1 MWIFFLIIMHKFHLG
16 YSPPNRNQVSRNLK
30 TIYEHHYLML
40 KEELKQVSWLSI
52 TLDFWSNRRN
62 QSFLCITGHWYTDSI
77 DPVSKIIEFSLFEN
91 RHTGI
96 EISKAIKEKLV
107 ALNIYEKIICITC
120 DGAENMV
127 LACQLLDGNFTRIW
141 CYAHRLHLVV
151 INALGFWL
159 PENKLN
165 SDSNVQISSDARIIN
180 STNTLPATSSSGGPS
195 SINTTTALPTTNG
208 KFIALTT
215 DSTTAAATTESTM
228 SVSFDDEYENE
239 HMDVYNRLNDVLDAS
254 KSSHFVQI
262 FMC

>member
-1 MWIFFLIIMHKFHLG
+1 
-16 YSPPNRNQVSRNLK
+16 
-30 TIYEHHYLML
+30 ML
-40 KEELKQVSWLSI
+40 KEELKKVSWLSI

-77 DPVSKIIEFSLFEN
+77 DPVSKIIDFSLFEH

-96 EISKAIKEKLV
+96 EISKVIKEKLM

-127 LACQLLDGNFTRIW
+127 LACELLDGNFTRIW

-159 PENKLN
+159 PENKLH
-165 SDSNVQISSDARIIN
+165 SDSNVQVSTDVRIVN
-180 STNTLPATSSSGGPS
+180 STNTLPTTSTTKASSTTSSSNAPS
-195 SINTTTALPTTNG
+195 TANTATALPTTNG

-215 DSTTAAATTESTM
+215 DSTTAATTQSTI

-239 HMDVYNRLNDVLDAS
+239 HMDVYNSWNHALDTS
-254 KSSHFVQI
+254 KFSHFVQI
-262 FMC
+262 FMY